1 MARISWETYST
12 HSGEIGL
19 VVSNNAQNKL
29 SPSVLMVLDNR
40 KQRFVEERIINFAA
54 ELNANGQPRYTI
66 KQAVNADAYN
76 INPKDYF
83 RN

>member
-1 MARISWETYST
+1 
-12 HSGEIGL
+12 
-19 VVSNNAQNKL
+19 
-29 SPSVLMVLDNR
+29 MVLDNR